1 MDIEL
6 SKPVSPVVWTRL
18 SNNLHPFYAA
28 SASRLAGSSY
38 ELSALAAYTHDVDQ
52 TFVVR

>member
-18 SNNLHPFYAA
+18 SNNLHPSYAA